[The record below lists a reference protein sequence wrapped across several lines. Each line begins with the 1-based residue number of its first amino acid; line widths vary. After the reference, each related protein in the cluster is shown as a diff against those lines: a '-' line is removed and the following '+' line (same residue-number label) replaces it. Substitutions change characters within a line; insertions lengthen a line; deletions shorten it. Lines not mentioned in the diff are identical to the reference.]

1 MDIKIGRVTSDP
13 LASEAKRKRE
23 EAKYP
28 PLKKT
33 GFQLL
38 GCRVRETIGLYLH
51 LNCSFYIFIAQL

>member
-38 GCRVRETIGLYLH
+38 GCRVSLVL
-51 LNCSFYIFIAQL
+51 